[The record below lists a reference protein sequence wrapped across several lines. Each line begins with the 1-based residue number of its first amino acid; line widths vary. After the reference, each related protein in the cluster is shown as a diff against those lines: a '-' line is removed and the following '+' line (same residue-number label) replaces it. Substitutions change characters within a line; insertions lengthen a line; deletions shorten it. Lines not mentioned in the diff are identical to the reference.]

1 MRCRYSA
8 VIIAKP
14 VIMSAFVL
22 LKRKLKLKCLEK
34 LGGVYK
40 FWLRRHNLRIFV
52 VCQECLIYFLNS
64 FYHIIWNTS
73 SGLIY

>member
-34 LGGVYK
+34 LG
-40 FWLRRHNLRIFV
+40 NLFSEV
-52 VCQECLIYFLNS
+52 LLNM
-64 FYHIIWNTS
+64 FCHGIRALLY
-73 SGLIY
+73 